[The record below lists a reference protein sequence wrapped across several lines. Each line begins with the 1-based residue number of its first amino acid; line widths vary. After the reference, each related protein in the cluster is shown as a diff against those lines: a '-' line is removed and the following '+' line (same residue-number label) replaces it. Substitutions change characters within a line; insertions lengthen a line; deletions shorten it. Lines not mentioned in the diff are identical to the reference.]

1 MVENVEIKYQT
12 MRRAKP
18 ARKKERKSKSQELD
32 LELEL
37 ELEPSAWFLS
47 LNISSVLLLH
57 RTNSWLMTNVRGR
70 EAALEMIPHIQPTS
84 QGQQK

>member
-1 MVENVEIKYQT
+1 MVENVEIKYLT

-18 ARKKERKSKSQELD
+18 ARKKERKSKSQ
-32 LELEL
+32 ELEL

-57 RTNSWLMTNVRGR
+57 KTNSRLTPG
-70 EAALEMIPHIQPTS
+70 
-84 QGQQK
+84 

>member
-1 MVENVEIKYQT
+1 MVENVEIKYLT
-12 MRRAKP
+12 MRRPKP
-18 ARKKERKSKSQELD
+18 ARKKERKSKSQ
-32 LELEL
+32 EL

>member
-18 ARKKERKSKSQELD
+18 ARKKERKSKSQ
-32 LELEL
+32 EL

>member
-1 MVENVEIKYQT
+1 MVENVEIKYLT

-18 ARKKERKSKSQELD
+18 ARKKERKSKSQ
-32 LELEL
+32 EL

-57 RTNSWLMTNVRGR
+57 RTNSWLAWLMTNVRGR